1 MSRAAISGVPLSAAR
16 AERQLL
22 AWLESSVVGL
32 NLCPFAR
39 PLLQGPGLRVAVCAA
54 DDSEQGR
61 QCMQEQLLR
70 ELDLLQGTGAEE
82 IATTLL
88 AFTGGLAEFDD
99 YLDFLDHANALLEA
113 AGLEGVI
120 QLASFHPDYQF
131 AGEPP
136 NAASHYSNRAPLPVI
151 HLLREDMVERAL
163 TAWPEP
169 EKIPQ
174 ANIARLNAMGRDELA
189 ARLARLRKL

>member
-1 MSRAAISGVPLSAAR
+1 MSGSPLNAGR

-22 AWLESSVVGL
+22 AWLESCVVGL

-39 PLLQGPGLRVAVCAA
+39 PVVEGSGLRIAVCAA
-54 DDSEQGR
+54 DDSEEGLLR
-61 QCMQEQLLR
+61 MQEQLLE
-70 ELDLLQGTGAEE
+70 ELDLLQRSSAEE
-82 IATTLL
+82 VATTLL
-88 AFTGGLAEFDD
+88 AFSGGLARFDD
-99 YLDFLDHANALLEA
+99 YLDFLDHANTLLQA

-136 NAASHYSNRAPLPVI
+136 AAASHYSNRSPLPVI
-151 HLLREDMVERAL
+151 HLLREDMLERAL
-163 TAWPEP
+163 AAWPEP

-174 ANIARLNAMGRDELA
+174 TNIVRLNAMGRDELA
-189 ARLARLRKL
+189 ARLARLRAL

>member
-1 MSRAAISGVPLSAAR
+1 MSSASGGAAIATVR

-22 AWLESSVVGL
+22 AWLESCVVGL

-39 PLLQGPGLRVAVCAA
+39 PVVAGTGLRIAVCAA
-54 DDSEQGR
+54 DDSEEGLLL
-61 QCMQEQLLR
+61 MQEHLLR
-70 ELDLLQGTGAEE
+70 ELDLLQGSSAEE
-82 IATTLL
+82 VATTLL
-88 AFTGGLAEFDD
+88 AFTGGLVQFDD
-99 YLDFLDHANALLEA
+99 YLDFLDQANTLLAA

-136 NAASHYSNRAPLPVI
+136 DAASHYSNRAPLPVI
-151 HLLREDMVERAL
+151 HLLREDMLERAL
-163 TAWPEP
+163 AAWPEP

-174 ANIARLNAMGRDELA
+174 ANIARLNAMGRAELA
-189 ARLARLRKL
+189 ARLARLQAL